1 MGDSEEVGLNDRDRV
16 IRNAADSSPRVV
28 DSGLPEAGARHSGS
42 VEAPGRT
49 LAGPAPAPHAEE
61 PSNMQRAVNALRFA
75 VPIVQR
81 VLPLLDR
88 KIGAAVSSLLVPHP
102 HPAPLPPPPVNL
114 APIGDGLADLQTQHQ
129 ELRSQVSEQ
138 NASLERIE
146 RQLEIVRETAD
157 RNTLA
162 QQELVEGLRSVSKK
176 VRVVTIV
183 ALALLAVS
191 VLLNLVFYLHIQ
203 RVLH

>member
-1 MGDSEEVGLNDRDRV
+1 MGESEEIGLNDRDRV
-16 IRNAADSSPRVV
+16 IQNAADSPPRMV
-28 DSGLPEAGARHSGS
+28 DSRLPEGEARRFAT
-42 VEAPGRT
+42 VERPGRT
-49 LAGPAPAPHAEE
+49 LAGPAPASHAEE
-61 PSNMQRAVNALRFA
+61 PSNMQRAVSALRFA
-75 VPIVQR
+75 IPIVQR

-88 KIGAAVSSLLVPHP
+88 RIGAAVSSLLAPHP
-102 HPAPLPPPPVNL
+102 HPAPMPPPAVNL

-146 RQLEIVRETAD
+146 RQLEMVRETAD
-157 RNTLA
+157 RNALE
-162 QQELVEGLRSVSKK
+162 QQELLEGLRSLGKK

-191 VLLNLVFYLHIQ
+191 VLANLVFYLHIQ

>member
-1 MGDSEEVGLNDRDRV
+1 MGESEEIGLNDRDRV
-16 IRNAADSSPRVV
+16 IQNAADSPPRMV
-28 DSGLPEAGARHSGS
+28 DSRLPEGEARRFATG
-42 VEAPGRT
+42 ERPGRT
-49 LAGPAPAPHAEE
+49 LAGPTPASHAEE
-61 PSNMQRAVNALRFA
+61 PSNMQRAVSALRFA
-75 VPIVQR
+75 IPIVQR

-88 KIGAAVSSLLVPHP
+88 RIGAAVSSLLAPHP
-102 HPAPLPPPPVNL
+102 HPAPMPPPAVNL

-146 RQLEIVRETAD
+146 RQLEMVRETAD
-157 RNTLA
+157 RNALE
-162 QQELVEGLRSVSKK
+162 QQELLEGLRSLGKK

-191 VLLNLVFYLHIQ
+191 VLANLVFYLHIQ